1 MILYY
6 AFDREM
12 LNSIDFNHLD
22 KDIQSR
28 LEKRI
33 ENELKMLIF
42 FMPLDERVVISPSF
56 RFESEICRRILS
68 RNRAFLNESIIVEY
82 RRESDERDFWEK
94 KKENYRKAMDL
105 SEEYRNAYEN
115 KSTYYE
121 VTSTWIDRIPKNER
135 IGRISRDVFMLH
147 LLNKG
152 KELNIPENQIKD
164 VLKITAETRE
174 DTFLWEIEDNMLQKH
189 GFDSSI
195 IRDLGIRDAMNAS
208 YLNVFEEQGI
218 YICKTTLGL
227 VNYNSINST
236 YDMWK
241 IQQVFHG
248 LDVFNY
254 ISFLP
259 DYDVIAIRNNVEIQ
273 KMLDVIRNDI
283 SQNVN
288 ISGIINH
295 VTELYDFKSVLNK
308 ISHKTDWSE
317 KMLTEKINGKSIKI
331 LHLSDLH
338 FTDEES
344 MNKHLF
350 YLKIDLKKSL
360 KIRKVDYLI
369 ITGDVCDKPVELMYK
384 AAASFVI
391 QLTEEFKIPKEHV
404 ILTIG
409 NHDCDREMSKK
420 ARPEDKIIDQEMYN
434 KRFIKYND
442 FFYEPIKGKAF
453 SMEPTEQ
460 FEEYISIED
469 KICFLSL
476 NSCWLIDHIDTTKSA
491 ICIETIQNSKLIW
504 LDEDEYLKLAM
515 WHHPISGE
523 ASIQDAVFMDTL
535 ATTGF
540 KACFHGHIHE
550 AKSELF
556 NYDDSHSI
564 KMIGAGTFGA
574 VQKERGDGIPRQYNL
589 VEYNKSEKELIIHTR
604 KREKDDGV
612 WQADARWGE
621 KDLNP
626 KAFYK
631 IKI

>member
-1 MILYY
+1 MIHNFRELLVWKKSMGLCKLVYAQTKSFPQHELY
-6 AFDREM
+6 ALTSQIQRAVV
-12 LNSIDFNHLD
+12 SIPTNIAEGSGRATD
-22 KDIQSR
+22 K
-28 LEKRI
+28 
-33 ENELKMLIF
+33 ELCHFLK
-42 FMPLDERVVISPSF
+42 ISLGS
-56 RFESEICRRILS
+56 
-68 RNRAFLNESIIVEY
+68 
-82 RRESDERDFWEK
+82 
-94 KKENYRKAMDL
+94 
-105 SEEYRNAYEN
+105 AYELE
-115 KSTYYE
+115 TELTLAYE
-121 VTSTWIDRIPKNER
+121 F
-135 IGRISRDVFMLH
+135 G
-147 LLNKG
+147 
-152 KELNIPENQIKD
+152 
-164 VLKITAETRE
+164 
-174 DTFLWEIEDNMLQKH
+174 
-189 GFDSSI
+189 
-195 IRDLGIRDAMNAS
+195 
-208 YLNVFEEQGI
+208 
-218 YICKTTLGL
+218 YICAE
-227 VNYNSINST
+227 NFE
-236 YDMWK
+236 DMK
-241 IQQVFHG
+241 NC
-248 LDVFNY
+248 L
-254 ISFLP
+254 
-259 DYDVIAIRNNVEIQ
+259 VEIQ